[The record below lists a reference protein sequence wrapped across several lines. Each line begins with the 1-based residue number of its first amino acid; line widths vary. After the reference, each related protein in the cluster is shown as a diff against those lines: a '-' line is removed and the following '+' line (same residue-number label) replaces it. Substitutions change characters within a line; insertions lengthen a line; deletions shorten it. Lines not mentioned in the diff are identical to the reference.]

1 MIKTY
6 KRQYITHNQTKPN
19 QTKPNQTKPNQT
31 KPNQTKP
38 NQTKPNQ
45 TKPNQTKPNL
55 KKVMIFITQSS
66 FNEYVTYYTLPI
78 QMLSCE
84 FIISK

>member
-6 KRQYITHNQTKPN
+6 KRQYITH
-19 QTKPNQTKPNQT
+19 
-31 KPNQTKP
+31 NQTKP